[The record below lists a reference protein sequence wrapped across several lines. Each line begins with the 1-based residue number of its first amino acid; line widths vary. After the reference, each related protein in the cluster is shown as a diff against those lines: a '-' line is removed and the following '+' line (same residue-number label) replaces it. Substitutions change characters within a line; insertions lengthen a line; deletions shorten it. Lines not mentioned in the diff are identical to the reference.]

1 MTDTGQASHYHRLRL
16 WLAAVRLALTT
27 TFFVA
32 VLATGAAR
40 ALADAAAAAVASPV
54 AQVAIVAVV
63 LGMAHAVLSLPL
75 GFVGGFLLPRR
86 FGLLHQPL
94 WSWLADRAKA
104 AALGGAVA
112 LAGVEALY
120 ALLRATSL
128 WWLGTAALAFGFS
141 IVVTAVLPVWVLPLF
156 YRLAPLADES
166 LRSRLLALAGRA
178 GVPALGVWV
187 ADQSRKSRTANAAVV
202 GLGRTRRIL
211 LYDTLTASFRPEEI
225 EAVLAHE
232 LGHHVHGDMRR
243 GLLVQGALS
252 VIMFWLADQ
261 ALRGGVAWWG
271 LSNPADPAGLAW
283 LALVLMGLGLVTAP
297 LANAFSRFIER
308 QADDFALGLTR
319 NPGGFIGA
327 MERLASLN
335 LAERRPHRLKELMLY
350 SHPALDRR
358 IARAARRYRRRG
370 HVCSS
375 QPPPARQPQE
385 RSRRPRRLRRH
396 LGAAGRARGL
406 PRRLHERLRNIRLAP
421 RASRPRLRGPGGD
434 VGSCS

>member
-1 MTDTGQASHYHRLRL
+1 MADPGDAARYHRRQL
-16 WLAAVRLALTT
+16 WLAVARFGLTAA
-27 TFFVA
+27 FFVIA
-32 VLATGAAR
+32 LASGAAHR
-40 ALADAAAAAVASPV
+40 LADAAAGISTAPAA
-54 AQVAIVAVV
+54 QIGLVAIA
-63 LGMAHAVLSLPL
+63 LGAAHAALSFPL
-75 GFVGGFLLPRR
+75 AWLGGFHWPRR

-94 WSWLADRAKA
+94 RSWLFDRAKA

-128 WWLGTAALAFGFS
+128 WWLGMAALAFAFS
-141 IVVTAVLPVWVLPLF
+141 IVVTAVVPVWVLPLV
-156 YRLAPLADES
+156 YRLTPLADES
-166 LRSRLLALAGRA
+166 LRTRLLALAGQA

-252 VIMFWLADQ
+252 LVMFWLADL
-261 ALRGGVAWWG
+261 ALRAGVEVWG
-271 LSNPADPAGLAW
+271 LSGPADPAGLAW
-283 LALVLMGLGLVTAP
+283 LALLALVLGLMTAP
-297 LANAFSRFIER
+297 LANGFSRLVER
-308 QADDFALGLTR
+308 QADDFALALTR

-335 LAERRPHRLKELMLY
+335 LAERRPHRLKELVLY

-358 IARAARRYRRRG
+358 IARAR
-370 HVCSS
+370 
-375 QPPPARQPQE
+375 
-385 RSRRPRRLRRH
+385 
-396 LGAAGRARGL
+396 AAL
-406 PRRLHERLRNIRLAP
+406 
-421 RASRPRLRGPGGD
+421 
-434 VGSCS
+434 